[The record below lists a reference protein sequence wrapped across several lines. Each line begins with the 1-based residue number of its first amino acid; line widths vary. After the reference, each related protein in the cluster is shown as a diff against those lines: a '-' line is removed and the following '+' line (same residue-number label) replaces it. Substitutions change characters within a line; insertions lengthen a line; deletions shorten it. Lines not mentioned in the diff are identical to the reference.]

1 MSSAS
6 NRPPKR
12 SAARVIEPERGAPL
26 EPIRVVERVLTRPD
40 GTKVRVEVPVYPPF
54 QLRKAP
60 SAPVGSL
67 VDGVVGLGQ
76 GDSLGLAVGERSF
89 LSERPGTV
97 ASAERVSSTDA
108 ERGEKEARPLPK
120 LTDLRERRP
129 R

>member
-60 SAPVGSL
+60 SAP
-67 VDGVVGLGQ
+67 DAPRRRKLG
-76 GDSLGLAVGERSF
+76 G
-89 LSERPGTV
+89 
-97 ASAERVSSTDA
+97 
-108 ERGEKEARPLPK
+108 
-120 LTDLRERRP
+120 RRRDP
-129 R
+129 T